1 MPASGAVDITE
12 FAVRI
17 DFADTVPA
25 VDEKY
30 PALRVNNDTGSG
42 VPRGGVDD

>member
-12 FAVRI
+12 FAAGV

-30 PALRVNNDTGSG
+30 PALLVNNDAGSG
-42 VPRGGVDD
+42 VPRGRVDD